1 MRRAEVSP
9 LRQEGYEPVLTKARW
24 CLLKRR
30 ENLTDIQEVKLKG
43 LLQYNLKSV
52 LAHLLRELFQKF
64 WDYANP
70 AWAERFLDGW
80 CTQAMRSRLAPMKK
94 VAKSL
99 RRHRH
104 LIPNWFRSKTTISSG
119 VVEGFNG
126 RAKLTIR

>member
-1 MRRAEVSP
+1 MSP
-9 LRQEGYEPVLTKARW
+9 LRQDGYEPVLTKARW

-52 LAHLLRELFQKF
+52 RAHLLREMFQKF

-80 CTQAMRSRLAPMKK
+80 RAI
-94 VAKSL
+94 VKSC
-99 RRHRH
+99 
-104 LIPNWFRSKTTISSG
+104 
-119 VVEGFNG
+119 V
-126 RAKLTIR
+126 